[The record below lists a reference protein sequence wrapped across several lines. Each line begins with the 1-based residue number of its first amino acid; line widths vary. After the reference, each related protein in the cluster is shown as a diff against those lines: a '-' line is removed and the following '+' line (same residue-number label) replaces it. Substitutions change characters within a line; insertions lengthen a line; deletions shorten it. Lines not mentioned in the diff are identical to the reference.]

1 MSANA
6 RIVARLNALADAVE
20 LGTASAAEVR
30 DTLLGH
36 TEAVERVPYSLV
48 KEAQLV
54 WGQLTRAIVAGRES
68 DIDVHSLGDWLRRWA
83 SKVPIDADPDAAA

>member
-6 RIVARLNALADAVE
+6 RIVARLTALADAVE
-20 LGTASAAEVR
+20 LGTASAIEVR

-36 TEAVERVPYSLV
+36 TEAVERVPYSLI

-54 WGQLTRAIVAGRES
+54 RAQLTRAIDADRVS
-68 DIDVHSLGDWLRRWA
+68 DIDVHSLGDWLRWWA
-83 SKVPIDADPDAAA
+83 SQVPEDA